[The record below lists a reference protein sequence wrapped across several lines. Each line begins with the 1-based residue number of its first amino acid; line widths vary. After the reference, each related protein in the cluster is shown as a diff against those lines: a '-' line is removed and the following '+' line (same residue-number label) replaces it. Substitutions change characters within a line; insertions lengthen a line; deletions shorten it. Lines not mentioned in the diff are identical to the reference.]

1 MVLELFVWLKALK
14 DVVSR
19 FKVFERTEN
28 NTFELRHCYETL
40 IVTFRTQY
48 LIQSLE
54 PVLNHLSIFIP

>member
-1 MVLELFVWLKALK
+1 MVLELFVCLKALK

-19 FKVFERTEN
+19 FEVFERTEN

-40 IVTFRTQY
+40 IVTFHTQY